1 MHTAAEI
8 FKLSRKYAYAS
19 IRMHESIAQKAGF
32 ASTDH
37 KYLGFFIQRG
47 KLTAGELA
55 QLTGLTTGAVT
66 GLINR
71 LEKKALVKREADPHD
86 QRKVIIHPDIPKMT
100 ALLAPFYQQFQ
111 SQTEQLIA
119 SFSEA
124 EQAIIHDYLQKSL
137 ALAEMTYTHL
147 NQEKK

>member
-1 MHTAAEI
+1 MKKSAEI

-19 IRMHESIAQKAGF
+19 IRMHESIAQSAGF

-47 KLTAGELA
+47 KLSAGELS
-55 QLTGLTTGAVT
+55 QITGLTTGAVT

-71 LEKKALVKREADPHD
+71 LEKKDLVKREADPHD
-86 QRKVIIHPDIPKMT
+86 QRKVIINPDVSKMK
-100 ALLAPFYQQFQ
+100 AILEPFYKNFQ
-111 SQTEQLIA
+111 LETELLIS
-119 SFSEA
+119 SFSPA
-124 EQAIIHDYLQKSL
+124 EKAVIQDYLEKSL
-137 ALAEMTYTHL
+137 ALAEITYTYF